1 MTDRTEQVKFRVT
14 PEFKTEIEQFIDES
28 NEADSFASLC
38 RTSIRHRMHDSES
51 NIDSEEI
58 SRSVEVAL
66 EPVERELEELND
78 RLANVEQ
85 QVRAVDEES
94 IDELANDIYQILP
107 ELTEDD
113 LEYEEFG
120 KPIQW
125 QDGEDSFVGVD
136 VHPLWLPLDKLEG
149 EIHNPESVEDVQKAS
164 TATAYANF
172 FEVDEATARR
182 ALSRMV
188 VSYPDADYIDTDE
201 ALRYYRLQGGM

>member
-38 RTSIRHRMHDSES
+38 RTSLRHRIYEEESSTDS
-51 NIDSEEI
+51 DEI

-66 EPVERELEELND
+66 EPIEHELEELND

-94 IDELANDIYQILP
+94 IDELANDIYQTLP
-107 ELTEDD
+107 EMTEDD

-125 QDGEDSFVGVD
+125 QNDGDLYVGVD
-136 VHPLWLPLDKLEG
+136 PHPLWLPLDKLEG
-149 EIHNPESVEDVQKAS
+149 AIHNPESIEDVRKAS

-188 VSYPDADYIDTDE
+188 DSYPDADYIDTDK
-201 ALRYYRLQGGM
+201 ALRYYRLQGGV